1 MGEKSEG
8 IRAFRGAR
16 NCFLV
21 ERVGKRDGGGRGD
34 TRAGSGW
41 VIFCSAMR

>member
-1 MGEKSEG
+1 MGEESEDIG
-8 IRAFRGAR
+8 AFRGAR

-34 TRAGSGW
+34 TRAG
-41 VIFCSAMR
+41 